1 MKLVYIC
8 NSQDT
13 ALWPF
18 TFGRGNVEHK
28 KTVATAMALAL
39 GASAFGAWT
48 AAAQSRSGVNTAS
61 LRVPGVQTR
70 PQSNVPKLLSKRDAA
85 FYRSVFVLQKEG
97 RWDEADSLIKRIQD
111 RILMGHVRFQ
121 RLMHPTLYRS
131 SYGELWTWME
141 QYADHPGARRIFRL
155 AKRRQPDGWKSPR
168 APARGVLVSEV
179 KSDPLPA
186 VLHPR
191 SNGRR
196 RIVPDPEGRSRSR
209 SPDVREIQQRV
220 RELVSEGHVTEAI
233 EFLEGRRRDGLLD
246 ATSFDESLAWVARG
260 YFFWNKDR
268 EALKAAVRVA
278 AGSGERVPL
287 GYWWGGLAAWR
298 LGEYRRAAGLFGVL
312 AESKSVTP
320 WLVSAGGYWASRAYR
335 AAGDSRRAALM
346 LHAAARH
353 PRTFYGLLAI
363 TALGKQPSLDFGMRR
378 LSAAD
383 LEALMAMKPVRRSVA
398 LSQVGEHVRAG
409 AELRRFAHRLS
420 PRLALVML
428 SLASESGLADL
439 SYRTAES
446 LLSRTGIP
454 VDSALYPLPIW
465 EPDGGYTLD
474 RAFLFAVMRQ
484 ESNFRAWARSPRG
497 AHGLMQ
503 LMPRTA
509 AVMAGRRYRGAHSQE
524 LMDPVLNLTL
534 GQKYLRYLLSREG
547 IEGNLFYAL
556 SAYNSGPAR
565 LRKWQRKV
573 DYRDDPLLFI
583 ESIPSRET
591 RIFIERVLTNL
602 WIYRIRFGQPTRSL
616 DTVVSGGW
624 PRYVPLDR
632 GRPPARS

>member
-1 MKLVYIC
+1 
-8 NSQDT
+8 
-13 ALWPF
+13 
-18 TFGRGNVEHK
+18 
-28 KTVATAMALAL
+28 MALSL
-39 GASAFGAWT
+39 GASFAFMAWT
-48 AAAQSRSGVNTAS
+48 AAAQTRSGVKTAS
-61 LRVPGVQTR
+61 LRVPDAETR
-70 PQSNVPKLLSKRDAA
+70 PRTNLPNLLSKRDAA
-85 FYRSVFVLQKEG
+85 FYRSVFALQKEG

-155 AKRRQPDGWKSPR
+155 AKRRQPEGWKSPR
-168 APARGVLVSEV
+168 APARAVLVSEV
-179 KSDPLPA
+179 KSDPGPA
-186 VLHPR
+186 AWQPR
-191 SNGRR
+191 RNGRR
-196 RIVPDPEGRSRSR
+196 QAAPDPEDRPRAR
-209 SPDVREIQQRV
+209 SPKAREVQQRV
-220 RELVSEGHVTEAI
+220 RALVSEGYVTKALG
-233 EFLEGRRRDGLLD
+233 FLEGQRRKGLLD
-246 ATSFDESLAWVARG
+246 VASFDESLAWVARG
-260 YFFWNKDR
+260 YFFWDKDR
-268 EALKAAVRVA
+268 AALKAAGRAVSS
-278 AGSGERVPL
+278 SGDRVPL

-298 LGEYRRAAGLFGVL
+298 LGEYREAAKHFRVL

-335 AAGDSRRAALM
+335 AAGESRRAVPM
-346 LHAAARH
+346 LRAAARH

-363 TALGKQPSLDFGMRR
+363 AALGKQPPLDFGMRR
-378 LSAAD
+378 LSASD
-383 LEALMAMKPVRRSVA
+383 LDALMAMQPVRRALA

-420 PRLALVML
+420 PRLAQVML

-446 LLSRTGIP
+446 LLLRTGIP

-484 ESNFRAWARSPRG
+484 ESKFRAGARSSRG
-497 AHGLMQ
+497 ARGLMQ

-509 AVMAGRRYRGAHSQE
+509 GVMAGRRYRGAHRQE
-524 LMDPVLNLTL
+524 LMDPVLNVTL

-547 IEGNLFYAL
+547 IDGNLFYAL
-556 SAYNSGPAR
+556 TAYNSGPAR
-565 LRKWQRKV
+565 LREWQRKV
-573 DYRDDPLLFI
+573 DYRNDPLLFI
-583 ESIPSRET
+583 ESIPTRET
-591 RIFIERVLTNL
+591 RIFIERVLTNM

-616 DTVVSGGW
+616 ETIVSGGW
-624 PRYVPLDR
+624 PTYVPLDP